1 MVGSARVRT
10 LVLLLGAALCPA
22 RVPAQSG
29 SLASI
34 TVLVQTFGKPQADSP
49 ATILVHSPALD
60 SDLSTTVDKPSNAT
74 FPNLPPGAYHVLV
87 SSATFSP
94 AQLDFTLFP
103 GQSVELSLILDRLFP
118 LILESRPGGALLIAT
133 LDEFP
138 VPDFSPSRLDSLLA
152 LDLHR
157 PQTPLATRLA
167 ACPLDD
173 VLSHV
178 SANTREFVDNVNRI
192 TATENLKLERR
203 RASGKL
209 EGSAQTRT
217 NYVADFRLLDSRHLS
232 VDEYR
237 DGAPY
242 LNGYIAAVGS
252 PALVLVFH
260 PIHRDEFDITCEGL
274 GTWQGAPAYLLNFQQ
289 RLDRPNRMSEFR
301 TSRGSYAAD
310 LKGSAWVDAATFQV
324 VHLETD
330 LLRPIPELFLDL
342 EHQSLDYGPV
352 VFAQRN
358 VSLWLPQ
365 AVDISVHLEGKHF
378 NARHSYTN
386 YRLFVIDTGQ
396 NISKPKNNTV
406 QPDSP
411 SEK

>member
-1 MVGSARVRT
+1 MVRSARARI
-10 LVLLLGAALCPA
+10 LILLLGAALCPA

-34 TVLVQTFGKPQADSP
+34 TVLVQTFGKPNADSP
-49 ATILVHSPALD
+49 ATIRVHSPVLD
-60 SDLSTTVDKPSNAT
+60 SDLSTTVDRPTNAT

-87 SSATFSP
+87 SSAALSP

-118 LILESRPGGALLIAT
+118 LILEPRHGGAVLVAT
-133 LDEFP
+133 VDEFP
-138 VPDFSPSRLDSLLA
+138 VPGFSPSRLDSLVT
-152 LDLHR
+152 LDLR
-157 PQTPLATRLA
+157 KPETPPRLA

-173 VLSHV
+173 VLSRV

-203 RASGKL
+203 RSSGRL

-217 NYVADFRLLDSRHLS
+217 NYVADFHLVDSRHLS

-237 DGAPY
+237 DSVPY
-242 LNGYIAAVGS
+242 LGGYIAAVGS

-274 GTWQGAPAYLLNFQQ
+274 GTWQGTPAYLLNFQQ
-289 RLDRPNRMSEFR
+289 RLDRPNSMSEFR
-301 TSRGSYAAD
+301 TARGSYAAN
-310 LKGSAWVDAATFQV
+310 LKGSAWVDAVTFQV

-330 LLRPIPELFLDL
+330 LLKPIPELFLEL

-352 VFAQRN
+352 LFAERN

-365 AVDISVHLEGKHF
+365 SVDISVHLEGKHF

-386 YRLFVIDTGQ
+386 YRLFVIDTDQ

-406 QPDSP
+406 QPDAP